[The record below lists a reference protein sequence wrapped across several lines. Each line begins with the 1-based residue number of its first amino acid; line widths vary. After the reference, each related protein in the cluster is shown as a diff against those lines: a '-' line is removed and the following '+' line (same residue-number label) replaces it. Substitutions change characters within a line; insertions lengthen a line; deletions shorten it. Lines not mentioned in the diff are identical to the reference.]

1 MSAHAPL
8 AARMRPRTLDEIVGQ
23 SKLTVAGG
31 PLDLM
36 TSGAFA
42 GSILLY
48 GPPGSGKTSI
58 AQVIAEQTSQRFVE
72 LSATSAGVKE
82 VRAAITAAEKALED
96 DDTSTVL
103 FLDEIHRFSKAQ
115 QDVLLPVVESGL
127 IQLIGA
133 TTENPSFSVNAA
145 LVSRAHLL
153 VLEPLSEHDIVEL
166 LERALAD
173 DRGFGGS
180 FQAADGTLEAIARL
194 STGDV
199 RQALGRLEVCAQ
211 VAQAQNK
218 TAIDAEIVDQ
228 VTGGAMQR
236 YDRNG
241 DQHYDIISAFI
252 KSMRGSDPD
261 GALHWLARMIEAGE
275 DPRYIARRLVVHASE
290 DVGMA
295 DPSVLSTC
303 VAAAQAVQLIGMPE
317 AKLNLAQATIAI
329 ATAPKSGAVCS
340 GINAA
345 LEAVQKGRTG
355 EVPMHLRDAHYPGA
369 AALGHGQGYLF
380 PHDYEHGVVAQ
391 SYLPEGFDDASYYTP
406 TRNGFEATIA
416 GRMEAIRTMTQEKNQ

>member
-153 VLEPLSEHDIVEL
+153 VLEPLSEHYIVEL

-180 FQAADGTLEAIARL
+180 FQAADGALKAIARL

-211 VAQAQNK
+211 VAQAQSK

-275 DPRYIARRLVVHASE
+275 DPRFIARRLVVHASE

-295 DPSVLSTC
+295 DPSVLPIC
-303 VAAAQAVQLIGMPE
+303 VAAAQAVQLIGLPE
-317 AKLNLAQATIAI
+317 ARINLAHATIAV
-329 ATAPKSGAVCS
+329 ATAPKSNGVIA
-340 GINAA
+340 GINDS
-345 LEAVQKGRTG
+345 LNDVRQGRTG
-355 EVPMHLRDAHYPGA
+355 SVPRHLRDAHYPGA
-369 AALGHGQGYLF
+369 AALGHGEGYLY
-380 PHDYEHGVVAQ
+380 PHDFPHGVVAQ
-391 SYLPEGFDDASYYTP
+391 EYLPEEIRGTRYYRP
-406 TRNGFEATIA
+406 TTNGHEATVGQTLA
-416 GRMEAIRTMTQEKNQ
+416 AIEQLNSQE

>member
-173 DRGFGGS
+173 DRASVAHFRPPMAHSRPSLGS
-180 FQAADGTLEAIARL
+180 PPEM
-194 STGDV
+194 S
-199 RQALGRLEVCAQ
+199 
-211 VAQAQNK
+211 
-218 TAIDAEIVDQ
+218 
-228 VTGGAMQR
+228 
-236 YDRNG
+236 
-241 DQHYDIISAFI
+241 
-252 KSMRGSDPD
+252 
-261 GALHWLARMIEAGE
+261 
-275 DPRYIARRLVVHASE
+275 ARRWVVSRSAPRSPRPRTRR
-290 DVGMA
+290 
-295 DPSVLSTC
+295 PSTPRSST
-303 VAAAQAVQLIGMPE
+303 
-317 AKLNLAQATIAI
+317 
-329 ATAPKSGAVCS
+329 
-340 GINAA
+340 
-345 LEAVQKGRTG
+345 R
-355 EVPMHLRDAHYPGA
+355 
-369 AALGHGQGYLF
+369 
-380 PHDYEHGVVAQ
+380 
-391 SYLPEGFDDASYYTP
+391 
-406 TRNGFEATIA
+406 
-416 GRMEAIRTMTQEKNQ
+416 